1 MRNIGGN
8 VKAEIQTF
16 TSSENE
22 IGESVKSWETA
33 QVLKGFLDL
42 SGGDSK
48 YSAFDAKIQESTHVF
63 VCDYTPLKAGITA
76 ESSRMKINGRI
87 YDIMLIDN
95 PMELCEQ
102 LEIYLKLTGGQ

>member
-1 MRNIGGN
+1 MIGGN

-22 IGESVKSWETA
+22 IGESVKSWETT
-33 QVLKGFLDL
+33 QELTGFIDL

-48 YSAFDAKIQESTHVF
+48 YTVFDAKVQESTHIF
-63 VCDYTPLKAGITA
+63 ICDYTPLNPSVTA
-76 ESSRMKINGRI
+76 ENSRIKINGRI
-87 YDIMLIDN
+87 YDIKLIDN

>member
-1 MRNIGGN
+1 MIGGN

-22 IGESVKSWETA
+22 IGESVKSWETK
-33 QVLKGFLDL
+33 QTVKGWLDL

-48 YSAFDAKIQESTHVF
+48 YAVFDAKVQESTHVF
-63 VCDYTPLKAGITA
+63 VCDYTPLNPIITA
-76 ESSRMKINGRI
+76 ENSRMKINGRI
-87 YDIMLIDN
+87 YDIKLIDN

>member
-1 MRNIGGN
+1 MIGGN

-22 IGESVKSWETA
+22 IGESVKSWETT
-33 QVLKGFLDL
+33 QELTGFIDL
-42 SGGDSK
+42 SGGDSR
-48 YSAFDAKIQESTHVF
+48 YTVFDAKVQESTHIF
-63 VCDYTPLKAGITA
+63 ICDYTLLNPSVTA
-76 ESSRMKINGRI
+76 ENSRMKINGRI
-87 YDIMLIDN
+87 YDIKLIDN

>member
-1 MRNIGGN
+1 MIGGN

-22 IGESVKSWETA
+22 IGESVKSWETT
-33 QVLKGFLDL
+33 QELTGFIDL
-42 SGGDSK
+42 SGGDSR
-48 YSAFDAKIQESTHVF
+48 YTVFDAKVQESTHIF
-63 VCDYTPLKAGITA
+63 ICDYTPLNPLVTA
-76 ESSRMKINGRI
+76 ENSRMKINGRI
-87 YDIMLIDN
+87 YDIKLIDN

>member
-1 MRNIGGN
+1 MIGGN

-22 IGESVKSWETA
+22 IGESVKSWETT
-33 QVLKGFLDL
+33 QELTGFIDL
-42 SGGDSK
+42 SGGDSR
-48 YSAFDAKIQESTHVF
+48 YTVFDAKVQESTHIF
-63 VCDYTPLKAGITA
+63 ICDYTPLNPLVTA
-76 ESSRMKINGRI
+76 ENSRMKINGRI
-87 YDIMLIDN
+87 YDIQLIDN